1 MREGAGMRAPE
12 KVLLGHGSG
21 GRLSR
26 DLVEKFFLKFFANPA
41 LLPLED
47 SAVVGAGAEA
57 LAFTTDSYVVTP
69 VEFPGADIGRVA
81 VCGTVN
87 DLAVK
92 GARPLALSAGF
103 ILEEGF
109 PLDLLGR
116 VCASMRRAAREA
128 GVHIVTGDTKVV
140 EKGKA
145 DGIFIN
151 TSGVGLLPRGRGLS
165 SSAVRP
171 GDTII
176 VSGVLADH
184 GVAVMNARNK
194 LGLRGGIKSDA
205 APLNGLV
212 AAALRFP
219 GVRAIRDITRGG
231 LATVLGEVSGA
242 CGLTAELRETEIP
255 VAPATR
261 DACSLLGLDPLYVA
275 NEGKLALFCDPA
287 AAPRVL
293 KALRAHRYGRNAA
306 AVGAMLREKRP
317 QVRLVTSIGGSR
329 VLTMLEGEQ
338 LPRIC

>member
-1 MREGAGMRAPE
+1 MAEFT

-26 DLVEKFFLKFFANPA
+26 DLVEQVFLKGFSNAA
-41 LLPLED
+41 LAPLED
-47 SAVVGAGAEA
+47 AAELTLGGAR

-92 GARPLALSAGF
+92 GAVPAALSAGF

-109 PLDLLGR
+109 PAALLR
-116 VCASMRRAAREA
+116 RIVASMRQAAKEA
-128 GVHIVTGDTKVV
+128 GVEIVTGDTKVV

-151 TSGVGLLPRGRGLS
+151 TSGVGLIPKGRSLT
-165 SSAVRP
+165 SAAVKP
-171 GDTII
+171 GDVII
-176 VSGVLADH
+176 VSGNLAEH

-194 LGLRGGIKSDA
+194 LGLEGGIKSDA
-205 APLNGLV
+205 VPLNGLI
-212 AAALRFP
+212 AAALRTP

-231 LATVLGEVSGA
+231 LATVLNEVSGA
-242 CGLTAELRETEIP
+242 CGLSAELEEDAVP
-255 VAPATR
+255 VSPAAR
-261 DACSLLGLDPLYVA
+261 NACALLGLDPMYVA
-275 NEGKLALFCDPA
+275 NEGKIVLFVSPA
-287 AAPRVL
+287 AAPGVL
-293 KALRAHRYGRNAA
+293 KALRAHKYGRRAA
-306 AVGAMLREKRP
+306 AVGAMLKEKKP
-317 QVRLVTSIGGSR
+317 QVRLRTGIGGSR
-329 VLTMLEGEQ
+329 IMLMLEGEQ

>member
-1 MREGAGMRAPE
+1 MPVLD

-26 DLVEKFFLKFFANPA
+26 ELVEQVFLKGFSNPA
-41 LLPLED
+41 LAPLED
-47 SAVVGAGAEA
+47 AAELTLGGAR

-92 GARPLALSAGF
+92 GALPAALSAGF

-109 PLDLLGR
+109 PAALLKR
-116 VCASMRRAAREA
+116 VVASMRQAAKEA
-128 GVHIVTGDTKVV
+128 GVQIVTGDTKVV

-151 TSGVGLLPRGRGLS
+151 TSGIGLIPGGRSLT
-165 SSAVRP
+165 SAAVKA
-171 GDTII
+171 GDMII
-176 VSGVLADH
+176 VSGGLAEH

-194 LGLRGGIKSDA
+194 LGLEGGIKSDA
-205 APLNGLV
+205 APLNGLI
-212 AAALRFP
+212 AAALKVP
-219 GVRAIRDITRGG
+219 GVRAMRDITRGG
-231 LATVLGEVSGA
+231 LATVLNEVSGA
-242 CGLTAELRETEIP
+242 CGLTAELEEEAVP
-255 VAPATR
+255 VSPAAR
-261 DACSLLGLDPLYVA
+261 NACALLGLDPLYVA
-275 NEGKLALFCDPA
+275 NEGKIALFVSPA

-293 KALRAHRYGRNAA
+293 KALRGHKYGRHAA
-306 AVGAMLREKRP
+306 IAGTMLNEKSA
-317 QVRLVTSIGGSR
+317 QVRLRTAIGGSR
-329 VLTMLEGEQ
+329 VLLMLEGEQ

>member
-1 MREGAGMRAPE
+1 MTAFQ
-12 KVLLGHGSG
+12 KVVLGHGSG

-26 DLVEKFFLKFFANPA
+26 ELVEKVFLKSFSNPS

-47 SAVVGAGAEA
+47 AAEVKIPGAT

-109 PLDLLGR
+109 PGDLLLR
-116 VCASMRRAAREA
+116 ITASMRRAADEA
-128 GVHIVTGDTKVV
+128 GVSIVTGDTKVV

-151 TSGVGLLPRGRGLS
+151 TSGVGLIPRGRSLRS
-165 SSAVRP
+165 SDVKA
-171 GDTII
+171 GDLII
-176 VSGVLADH
+176 VSGDLADH
-184 GVAVMNARNK
+184 GVAVMNARDR
-194 LGLRGGIKSDA
+194 LGLEGAIKSDA

-212 AAALRFP
+212 EAALRVP
-219 GVRAIRDITRGG
+219 GARAMRDITRGG
-231 LATVLGEVSGA
+231 LATVLNEVSGA
-242 CGLTAELRETEIP
+242 CGLTAEVDEDAVP
-255 VAPATR
+255 VSAATR
-261 DACSLLGLDPLYVA
+261 NACALLGLDPMYVA
-275 NEGKLALFCDPA
+275 NEGKIAVFAAPA
-287 AAPRVL
+287 AALRIL
-293 KALRAHRYGRNAA
+293 KAMRAHRYGRKAA
-306 AVGAMLREKRP
+306 IVGRMLKEKKP
-317 QVRLVTSIGGSR
+317 QVRLSTSIGGSR
-329 VLTMLEGEQ
+329 IMLMLEGEQ